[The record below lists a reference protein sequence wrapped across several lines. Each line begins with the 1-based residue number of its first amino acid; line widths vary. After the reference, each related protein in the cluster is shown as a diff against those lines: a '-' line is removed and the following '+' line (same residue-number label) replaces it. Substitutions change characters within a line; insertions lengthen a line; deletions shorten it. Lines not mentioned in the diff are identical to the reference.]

1 MFSPDLIYEI
11 IFKCVYNNQI
21 IVQIISVKE
30 NIQSN
35 YLKFYFIWYKTFMFI
50 KNFLEQIDSIIER
63 DPAASSR
70 FSVLLL
76 YPTVHILFFYK
87 ISNFLWKYKI
97 KFISRFLMQF
107 GRILTG
113 IEIHPAAKIGKRLF
127 MDHGYGI
134 VIGETAEIGDD
145 VTIYQ
150 GVTLGGIMP
159 SVESDNQRQ
168 KKRHPTIG
176 NNVIIG
182 SGAQILG
189 AINIG
194 DFSRVGAN
202 SVVTK
207 SVPNNV
213 TVAGIPAREFAQG
226 NKKKFQAYG
235 FSSNESDPRE
245 KKITTLLKKIE
256 KLEKDITSLKK

>member
-1 MFSPDLIYEI
+1 M
-11 IFKCVYNNQI
+11 IF
-21 IVQIISVKE
+21 
-30 NIQSN
+30 
-35 YLKFYFIWYKTFMFI
+35 
-50 KNFLEQIDSIIER
+50 KNFLNDIDSIIER

-70 FSVLLL
+70 ISVVLL
-76 YPTVHILFFYK
+76 YPTVHIIFLYK
-87 ISNFLWKYKI
+87 ISNFLWRKKI
-97 KFISRFLMQF
+97 KFLARFLMQL
-107 GRILTG
+107 GRFFTG
-113 IEIHPAAKIGKRLF
+113 IEIHPSAKIGNRLF

-159 SVESDNQRQ
+159 SVESNNQRQ

-189 AINIG
+189 AIKIG

-207 SVPNNV
+207 SVAKNV
-213 TVAGIPAREFAQG
+213 TVAGIPAREFAQS
-226 NKKKFQAYG
+226 NKKTFEAYG
-235 FSSNESDPRE
+235 YSNDGTDPRE
-245 KKITTLLKKIE
+245 KKIVALLKKIE
-256 KLEKDITSLKK
+256 KLEKDITSLKRKN

>member
-1 MFSPDLIYEI
+1 MM
-11 IFKCVYNNQI
+11 IF
-21 IVQIISVKE
+21 
-30 NIQSN
+30 
-35 YLKFYFIWYKTFMFI
+35 
-50 KNFLEQIDSIIER
+50 KNFLNDIDSIIER

-70 FSVLLL
+70 ISVILL
-76 YPTVHILFFYK
+76 YPTVHIIFLYK
-87 ISNFLWKYKI
+87 IANFLWKKKI
-97 KFISRFLMQF
+97 KFLARFLMQL
-107 GRILTG
+107 GRFFTG
-113 IEIHPAAKIGKRLF
+113 IEIHPGAKIGNRLF

-134 VIGETAEIGDD
+134 VIGETTEIGDD

-159 SVESDNQRQ
+159 SVESNNQRQ

-189 AINIG
+189 AIKIR

-207 SVPNNV
+207 SVAKNV
-213 TVAGIPAREFAQG
+213 TVAGIPAREFAQS
-226 NKKKFQAYG
+226 NKNKFEAYG
-235 FSSNESDPRE
+235 YSNDGTDPRE
-245 KKITTLLKKIE
+245 KKIVALLKKIE
-256 KLEKDITSLKK
+256 KLEKDITSLKRKNW

>member
-1 MFSPDLIYEI
+1 MMF
-11 IFKCVYNNQI
+11 F
-21 IVQIISVKE
+21 
-30 NIQSN
+30 
-35 YLKFYFIWYKTFMFI
+35 
-50 KNFLEQIDSIIER
+50 KNFLNDIDSIIQR

-70 FSVLLL
+70 ISVILL
-76 YPTVHILFFYK
+76 YPTVHILLLYK
-87 ISNFLWKYKI
+87 MSNFLWRKKI
-97 KFISRFLMQF
+97 KFLARFLMQL
-107 GRILTG
+107 GRFFTG
-113 IEIHPAAKIGKRLF
+113 IEIHPSAKIGNRLF

-159 SVESDNQRQ
+159 SIESDSQRR

-189 AINIG
+189 PIEVG

-207 SVPNNV
+207 SVAKNV
-213 TVAGIPAREFAQG
+213 TVAGIPAREFAQS
-226 NKKKFQAYG
+226 NKKKFEAYG
-235 FSSNESDPRE
+235 YSNDGTDPRE
-245 KKITTLLKKIE
+245 KKIVTLLKKIE
-256 KLEKDITSLKK
+256 KLEKDITSLKRKNWLLRYKVWQI

>member
-1 MFSPDLIYEI
+1 
-11 IFKCVYNNQI
+11 
-21 IVQIISVKE
+21 
-30 NIQSN
+30 
-35 YLKFYFIWYKTFMFI
+35 
-50 KNFLEQIDSIIER
+50 
-63 DPAASSR
+63 
-70 FSVLLL
+70 
-76 YPTVHILFFYK
+76 
-87 ISNFLWKYKI
+87 
-97 KFISRFLMQF
+97 MQL

-113 IEIHPAAKIGKRLF
+113 IEIHPGAKIGNRLF

-159 SVESDNQRQ
+159 SIESHNQRL

-189 AINIG
+189 AIEVG

-207 SVPNNV
+207 SVAKNV
-213 TVAGIPAREFAQG
+213 TVAGIPAREFAQS
-226 NKKKFQAYG
+226 NKKKFEAYG
-235 FSSNESDPRE
+235 YSNDGTDPRE
-245 KKITTLLKKIE
+245 KKNCCSFKKDRKIR
-256 KLEKDITSLKK
+256 KRYYIIKKKELIIKV